1 MKTKLYILIISF
13 GIILLSAVVSCSDDF
28 LKETPYSS
36 YAPETLGDESGIEAS
51 LKGLHYTFGQL
62 WTWSD
67 QQGWLCIW
75 QVGTDVASPGGI
87 QGVEIPFFKYEDLNA
102 ENGGVGYMWRKC
114 YEIINNAN
122 NALKAIG
129 TEGDPKKIGE
139 AKFFRGYTYNML
151 ATLYGDIPLL
161 TEPTASARTDYE
173 RTPVAKVNEQIVEDL
188 KYAAEHLPD
197 INELVSES
205 RANKYMAMQTLGEV
219 YLRIKQPELAETV
232 LSAIISS
239 GKFSLVDGRY
249 GVEFNKNK
257 PGDYFHDLFIHGNQR
272 RSQGNSE
279 AIWTFELEYGK
290 NVIGGFTNAPQH
302 RRVWVPAYHNVPG
315 MAYEVNDPSEGKISV
330 YGGRG
335 NGRMRPSNWVKYQL
349 YEKGDIR
356 NSEFNITRTF
366 HYNAPN
372 WSATIGID
380 ANGYRVAADS
390 PNAVEVR
397 TVKTGDKVVN
407 APGDSLEAMFPYT
420 RKWDSYDPDD
430 GWGWTCIKDFPMMR
444 LAETYLL
451 RAEARVAKGDAA
463 GAAQDINILRNRA
476 FKDARNETNNPSLG
490 VVSSGEMTIDF
501 ILDERARELFAEENR
516 RMTLIRT
523 GKLIERARLNKEN
536 TIKGTISGL
545 DPRIL
550 LLPIPLSEIQRNKDV
565 KWENNPG
572 Y

>member
-1 MKTKLYILIISF
+1 MKIKLYLII
-13 GIILLSAVVSCSDDF
+13 GIAMMINSISCSDDF
-28 LKETPYSS
+28 LKEKPYSS
-36 YAPETLGDESGIEAS
+36 YAPETLTDDAGIEAS

-67 QQGWLCIW
+67 QQGWLCLW

-87 QGVEIPFFKYEDLNA
+87 QGVEIPFFKYEDLNP
-102 ENGGVGYMWRKC
+102 ENAGVNYMWSQC
-114 YEIINNAN
+114 YRIINNAN

-129 TEGDPKKIGE
+129 EEGDPAKIGE
-139 AKFFRGYTYNML
+139 ARFFRGYTYNML
-151 ATLYGDIPLL
+151 ATLYGDVPLL
-161 TEPTASARTDYE
+161 TEPTSTARTDFE
-173 RTPVAKVNEQIVEDL
+173 RTPRAQVDEQIVEDL
-188 KYAAEHLPD
+188 KYAAENLPD

-219 YLRIKQPELAETV
+219 YLRIGKPDLAEPV
-232 LSAIISS
+232 LTEIINS
-239 GKFSLVDGRY
+239 GEFSLVKERY
-249 GVEFNKNK
+249 GIEFNKSK
-257 PGDYFHDLFIHGNQR
+257 PGDYFHDMFIYGNQR
-272 RSQGNSE
+272 RSQGNTE
-279 AIWTFELEYGK
+279 TIWTFELEYTK

-315 MAYEVNDPSEGKISV
+315 MAYQVNDPTEGMISV

-349 YEKGDIR
+349 YGEGDMR
-356 NSEFNITRTF
+356 NSEYNITRQF

-380 ANGYRVAADS
+380 AKGFRVPADS
-390 PNAVEVR
+390 PNAVSTRTVR
-397 TVKTGDKVVN
+397 TGDPVIN
-407 APGDSLEAMFPYT
+407 APGDTLESMFPYT
-420 RKWDSYDPDD
+420 RKWDSFDPDD

-444 LAETYLL
+444 LGETYLL
-451 RAEARVAKGDAA
+451 RAEARLENGNPA
-463 GAAQDINILRNRA
+463 GAAADINILRDRA
-476 FKDARNETNNPSLG
+476 FKQARLDTDNPNLG
-490 VVSSGEMTIDF
+490 KVSAGEIDFDF

-516 RMTLIRT
+516 RMTLMRT
-523 GKLIERARLNKEN
+523 RTLIERAKLNTES

-550 LLPIPLSEIQRNKDV
+550 LFPIPLSEIQRNKDV
-565 KWENNPG
+565 EWDNNPG

>member
-1 MKTKLYILIISF
+1 MMINSI
-13 GIILLSAVVSCSDDF
+13 SCSDDF
-28 LKETPYSS
+28 LKEKPYSS
-36 YAPETLGDESGIEAS
+36 YAPETLTDDAGIEAS

-67 QQGWLCIW
+67 QQGWLCLW

-87 QGVEIPFFKYEDLNA
+87 QGVEIPFFKYEDLNP
-102 ENGGVGYMWRKC
+102 ENAGVNYMWSQC
-114 YEIINNAN
+114 YRIINNAN

-129 TEGDPKKIGE
+129 EEGDPAKIGE
-139 AKFFRGYTYNML
+139 ARFFRGYTYNML
-151 ATLYGDIPLL
+151 ATLYGDVPLL
-161 TEPTASARTDYE
+161 TEPTSTARTDFE
-173 RTPVAKVNEQIVEDL
+173 RTPRAQVDEQIVEDL
-188 KYAAEHLPD
+188 KYAAENLPD

-219 YLRIKQPELAETV
+219 YLRIGKPDLAEPV
-232 LSAIISS
+232 LTEIINS
-239 GKFSLVDGRY
+239 GEFSLVKERY
-249 GVEFNKNK
+249 GIEFNKSK
-257 PGDYFHDLFIHGNQR
+257 PGDYFHDMFIYGNQR
-272 RSQGNSE
+272 RSQGNTE
-279 AIWTFELEYGK
+279 TIWTFELEYTK

-315 MAYEVNDPSEGKISV
+315 MAYQVNDPTEGMISV

-349 YEKGDIR
+349 YGEGDMR
-356 NSEFNITRTF
+356 NSEYNITRQF

-380 ANGYRVAADS
+380 AKGFRVPADS
-390 PNAVEVR
+390 PNAVSTRTVR
-397 TVKTGDKVVN
+397 TGDPVIN
-407 APGDSLEAMFPYT
+407 APGDTLESMFPYT
-420 RKWDSYDPDD
+420 RKWDSFDPDD

-444 LAETYLL
+444 LGETYLL
-451 RAEARVAKGDAA
+451 RAEARLENGNPA
-463 GAAQDINILRNRA
+463 GAAADINILRDRA
-476 FKDARNETNNPSLG
+476 FKQARLDTDNPNLG
-490 VVSSGEMTIDF
+490 KVSAGEIDFDF

-516 RMTLIRT
+516 RMTLMRT
-523 GKLIERARLNKEN
+523 RTLIERAKLNTES

-550 LLPIPLSEIQRNKDV
+550 LFPIPLSEIQRNKDV
-565 KWENNPG
+565 EWDNNPG